1 MSNFYKTAFAVPFT
15 QRLEPL
21 RLFVCDRFSLLR
33 RILCPVHP
41 LVYADEVIGEI
52 SADTLVVLSPKEYW
66 VMEASLNVSSEKE
79 AVKYAPA
86 LFDLGGNY
94 LYQAKKTAKNSYI
107 LIAYNPQEVEDKIRK
122 NPIMSHVR
130 KVTFAQWVFADRDK
144 PVRLNNNRSL
154 AVVDGIVLEMEA
166 SYISEHGSI
175 PLSEALRSSHQS
187 YKAVSL
193 SSLISDTITP
203 KTFKT
208 SLFVMLLLSGNFF
221 LQAFNDHF
229 TITEANAKIETLLS
243 SSHLS
248 ATSIERD
255 VILRSLREKEEKQ
268 LSLRR
273 KCYTLSMLEVPMD
286 KADASP
292 APATLSGSEGIVLI
306 PGSKPG
312 DSNRLL
318 IDGKTDTASALGGM
332 TGFSELLYD
341 GKTLKIT
348 LDAAD
353 DKRADEIKS
362 IVLKK
367 FKHSRINEQN
377 HKIEVRI
384 K

>member
-1 MSNFYKTAFAVPFT
+1 MSNFYKTAFAVPFI

-21 RLFVCDRFSLLR
+21 RLFVCERTSLLR

-41 LVYADEVIGEI
+41 LVYADEVSGEI

-66 VMEASLNVSSEKE
+66 VMEARINVSSEKE

-94 LYQAKKTAKNSYI
+94 LYQAKKTDKNTYI

-130 KVTFAQWVFADRDK
+130 KVTFSQWVFADRDK
-144 PVRLNNNRSL
+144 PVRLNNNRCL

-175 PLSEALRSSHQS
+175 PLTEALRSSHQS

-193 SSLISDTITP
+193 SSLISDTIIP

-208 SLFVMLLLSGNFF
+208 SLFVFMLLSGNFL

-229 TITEANAKIETLLS
+229 AITEANAKIETLLS

-286 KADASP
+286 KAASP
-292 APATLSGSEGIVLI
+292 VPATLSGSEGIVLI

-318 IDGKTDTASALGGM
+318 IDGKTNAASASGGM

-341 GKTLKIT
+341 GKMLKIT

-362 IVLKK
+362 ILLKK
-367 FKHSRINEQN
+367 FKHSRIDEQN

>member
-1 MSNFYKTAFAVPFT
+1 MSNFYKTAFAVPFI

-21 RLFVCDRFSLLR
+21 RLFVCERTSLLR

-41 LVYADEVIGEI
+41 LVYADEVSGEI

-66 VMEASLNVSSEKE
+66 VMEARINVSSEKE

-86 LFDLGGNY
+86 LFDIGGNY
-94 LYQAKKTAKNSYI
+94 LYQAKKTAENSYI

-130 KVTFAQWVFADRDK
+130 KVTFSQWVFADRDK
-144 PVRLNNNRSL
+144 PVRLNNNRCL

-175 PLSEALRSSHQS
+175 PLTEALRSSHQS

-193 SSLISDTITP
+193 SSLISDTIIP

-208 SLFVMLLLSGNFF
+208 SLFVFMLLSGNFL

-229 TITEANAKIETLLS
+229 AITEANAKIETLLS

-273 KCYTLSMLEVPMD
+273 KCYALSMLEVPMD
-286 KADASP
+286 KAASP
-292 APATLSGSEGIVLI
+292 VPATLSGSEGIVLI

-318 IDGKTDTASALGGM
+318 IDGKTNAASASGGM

-362 IVLKK
+362 ILLKK
-367 FKHSRINEQN
+367 FKHSRIDEQN

>member
-1 MSNFYKTAFAVPFT
+1 MSNFYKTAFAVPFI

-21 RLFVCDRFSLLR
+21 RLFVCERVFLLR
-33 RILCPVHP
+33 RILCPIYP
-41 LVYADEVIGEI
+41 LVYVDDVSGEI

-66 VMEASLNVSSEKE
+66 VMEAKLNVSSEKE

-86 LFDLGGNY
+86 LFDIGGNY
-94 LYQAKKTAKNSYI
+94 LYQAKKTAENSYI
-107 LIAYNPQEVEDKIRK
+107 LIAYNPKEVEDKIRK
-122 NPIMSHVR
+122 DPILSNAR
-130 KVTFAQWVFADRDK
+130 NVTFAQWVFADCDK
-144 PVRLNNNRSL
+144 PVRLNTNRCL

-175 PLSEALRSSHQS
+175 PLAEALRSFQKS
-187 YKAVSL
+187 YKSVSL
-193 SSLISDTITP
+193 SSLISDTLTP

-208 SLFVMLLLSGNFF
+208 SLFVLLLLSGNFL
-221 LQAFNDHF
+221 LQAFNDHY
-229 TITEANAKIETLLS
+229 TITESNAKIETLLG

-248 ATSIERD
+248 ATSIEREM
-255 VILRSLREKEEKQ
+255 ILRSLREKEEKQ
-268 LSLRR
+268 LGLRR
-273 KCYTLSMLEVPMD
+273 KCYTLSTLDIPLD
-286 KADASP
+286 KAAAQ
-292 APATLSGSEGIVLI
+292 APATLSGNEGIVLI

-318 IDGKTDTASALGGM
+318 IDGKTNAASALGGM

-362 IVLKK
+362 MMLKK

>member
-1 MSNFYKTAFAVPFT
+1 MSNFYKTAFAVPFI

-21 RLFVCDRFSLLR
+21 RLFVCERVSLLR
-33 RILCPVHP
+33 RILCPIYP
-41 LVYADEVIGEI
+41 LVYVDDVSGEI
-52 SADTLVVLSPKEYW
+52 GADTLVVLSPKEYW
-66 VMEASLNVSSEKE
+66 VMEAKLNVSSEKE

-86 LFDLGGNY
+86 LFDIGGNY
-94 LYQAKKTAKNSYI
+94 LYQAKKTAENSYI
-107 LIAYNPQEVEDKIRK
+107 LIAYNPKEVEDKIRK

-130 KVTFAQWVFADRDK
+130 NVTFSQWVFADCDK
-144 PVRLNNNRSL
+144 PVRLNTNRYL

-175 PLSEALRSSHQS
+175 PLAEALRSSHQS
-187 YKAVSL
+187 YKSVSL

-208 SLFVMLLLSGNFF
+208 SLFVLLLLSGNFM

-229 TITEANAKIETLLS
+229 TINEANTKIETLLG

-248 ATSIERD
+248 ATSIEREML
-255 VILRSLREKEEKQ
+255 LRSLREKEEKQ
-268 LSLRR
+268 LGLRR
-273 KCYTLSMLEVPMD
+273 KCYTLSTLEVPLD
-286 KADASP
+286 KAASP

-312 DSNRLL
+312 EANRLL
-318 IDGKTDTASALGGM
+318 IDGKTDTTSVAGGM

-362 IVLKK
+362 MMLKK